1 MCRSIV
7 QQVSLSLETR
17 GTRLTDFREGFSAI
31 PRHLF
36 GTLTIYELGILA
48 AIHSRYPNAY
58 PSHELLA
65 HDAGTSVSTVQRTLK
80 TLEKKNLVRVE
91 SGRHDG
97 RSNVYILT
105 SAFMLGV
112 GQSDRGGRSE
122 RPTGV
127 GQSDRRSRTREV
139 EQGSRTT
146 ESIRAARG
154 GQDGSVKIG
163 NLSDDVEMPE
173 SGVAPA
179 KKAPAKTGTHAWAK
193 AEFGR
198 LMRAARCGQTGT
210 TQGVLNSAF
219 KRLRDEG
226 YSNEEIVSM
235 AKAFFTR
242 HDQEIRAKR
251 TEIDPSVM
259 FVQRLPQL
267 KAIKAE
273 EIENKRA
280 GVKTSFERSTEIQ
293 REAMKRLGITE
304 ESA

>member
-1 MCRSIV
+1 VGTAFS
-7 QQVSLSLETR
+7 QVPSDLLMDPDMT
-17 GTRLTDFREGFSAI
+17 LSAI
-31 PRHLF
+31 RVWH
-36 GTLTIYELGILA
+36 TIYVETLGRPGWDLSYGQIA
-48 AIHSRYPNAY
+48 EKIGTKRRQTAMEAVA
-58 PSHELLA
+58 LLL
-65 HDAGTSVSTVQRTLK
+65 DKGW
-80 TLEKKNLVRVE
+80 LVRVKQKSNDGDDAPNLFAICREPQVPWNVVRSSAQGGALGSTTGGALRSITGGALERTHRETHIPEE
-91 SGRHDG
+91 S
-97 RSNVYILT
+97 LP
-105 SAFMLGV
+105 
-112 GQSDRGGRSE
+112 E
-122 RPTGV
+122 
-127 GQSDRRSRTREV
+127 E
-139 EQGSRTT
+139 

-173 SGVAPA
+173 AGVAPA

-193 AEFGR
+193 AEFVR

-226 YSNEEIVSM
+226 YSNEEIV
-235 AKAFFTR
+235 ALAQTFFTR

-280 GVKTSFERSTEIQ
+280 GVKTSFERGTEIQ

>member
-1 MCRSIV
+1 MPTALV
-7 QQVSLSLETR
+7 LDPDMTA
-17 GTRLTDFREGFSAI
+17 SAI
-31 PRHLF
+31 RAWHVIY
-36 GTLTIYELGILA
+36 TETIGRPGWDLSYVQIAKRIGG
-48 AIHSRYPNAY
+48 SRRTAVYAVGLLMKKGWIKQIPSNKGPGSPNLYVALQE
-58 PSHELLA
+58 PEVPVGGA
-65 HDAGTSVSTVQRTLK
+65 TDCTSEV
-80 TLEKKNLVRVE
+80 
-91 SGRHDG
+91 
-97 RSNVYILT
+97 
-105 SAFMLGV
+105 
-112 GQSDRGGRSE
+112 
-122 RPTGV
+122 PTGAVDCTGVVQLVALV
-127 GQSDRRSRTREV
+127 GGATDCTTPGDSLTGRTD
-139 EQGSRTT
+139 RTT
-146 ESIRAARG
+146 KSIRAARG

-179 KKAPAKTGTHAWAK
+179 KKAPAKTGTHGWAK
-193 AEFGR
+193 DEFVR

-226 YSNEEIVSM
+226 YSNEEIV
-235 AKAFFTR
+235 ALAQTFFTR
-242 HDQEIRAKR
+242 HDQDIRAKR

-280 GVKTSFERSTEIQ
+280 GIKTSVERSTEIQ